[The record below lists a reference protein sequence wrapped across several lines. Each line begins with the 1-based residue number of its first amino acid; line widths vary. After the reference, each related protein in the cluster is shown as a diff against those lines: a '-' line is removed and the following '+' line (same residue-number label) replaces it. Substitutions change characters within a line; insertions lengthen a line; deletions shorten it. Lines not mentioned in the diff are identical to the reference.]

1 MSRHT
6 GTAPTTPAA
15 SDTQHTYT
23 LVREL
28 DASAAEIFAAWTT
41 PERYERWAGA
51 EPGSVRMDVRPG
63 GAWQAVML
71 VPGGQRA
78 PIGGTYREVESG
90 RRLVLDMELPGEAEP
105 TVMTMEL
112 AERSQGAER
121 PEGGRTR
128 LTLSQVCASAA
139 ERDMAEEGSG
149 MLLDSL
155 TAHLA
160 ER

>member
-1 MSRHT
+1 MSGHT
-6 GTAPTTPAA
+6 GTAPTTPTA
-15 SDTQHTYT
+15 QHTYT

-28 DASAAEIFAAWTT
+28 DAPAAEIFAAWTT

-71 VPGGQRA
+71 VPGGQRV
-78 PIGGTYREVESG
+78 PIGGSYREVAAG
-90 RRLVLDMELPGEAEP
+90 RRLVLDMELPGAAEP

-112 AERSQGAER
+112 AEREER